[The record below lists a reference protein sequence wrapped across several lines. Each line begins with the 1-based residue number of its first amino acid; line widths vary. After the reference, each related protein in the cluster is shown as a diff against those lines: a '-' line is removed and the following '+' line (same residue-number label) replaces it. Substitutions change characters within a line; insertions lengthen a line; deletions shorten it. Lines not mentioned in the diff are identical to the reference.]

1 MPENQVIRVNA
12 RRRPLSLT
20 AMRRKGGARV
30 RDCVF
35 RPISPP
41 LWKPVKLATIVEAET
56 E

>member
-1 MPENQVIRVNA
+1 
-12 RRRPLSLT
+12 
-20 AMRRKGGARV
+20 MRRKGGVRV

-41 LWKPVKLATIVEAET
+41 LWKPVKLATIVEAEA